1 MHSREVIRALRADG
15 WQVVR
20 VSGSHHQ
27 FRHPEKSGTV
37 TVPHPVRDLRVGT
50 LKAIERQA
58 GLRF

>member
-27 FRHPEKSGTV
+27 FRHPEKRGTV